1 MPADYDLHGRIAFI
15 TGAARGIG
23 AESARRL
30 ASRGAT
36 IALVGLE
43 PEEMERVAGECGN
56 GSAAFEADVTDREQL
71 AEVVEQVVERFGGI
85 DVCMANAGIGGGG
98 PVRLADP
105 AYFEQVIEVN
115 LLGVYRTVHTC
126 LPHVIDRRGYVL
138 VVASAAAV
146 IHPPGM
152 AAYATSKAGA
162 EAFANS
168 LRQEV
173 RHHGVDVGVGYF
185 SWIDTDLVR
194 GADAHPATK
203 GRRDRLPGFARKTYP
218 VSAVGDAVAEGVE
231 KRSRFIVVPGWVKVA
246 IALRGLVW
254 PLAERDAL
262 KQWPDDEAAF
272 ERDIAERG
280 SEVAS
285 RPVGAGGEAATAA
298 RQRQRA

>member
-1 MPADYDLHGRIAFI
+1 MTASYDLTGRSAFV

-30 ASRGAT
+30 ASRGAS
-36 IALVGLE
+36 IALVGFEL
-43 PEEMERVAGECGN
+43 EEMERVADECGN
-56 GSAAFEADVTDREQL
+56 NSVAFEADVTDREQL
-71 AEVVEQVVERFGGI
+71 GDVAEQVLERFGGI

-105 AYFEQVIEVN
+105 VSFERTMEVN
-115 LLGVYRTVHTC
+115 LFGVYRTVHAC

-138 VVASAAAV
+138 VVASAAAI

-152 AAYATSKAGA
+152 AAYAASKAGA

-194 GADAHPATK
+194 GADAHPANK

-218 VSAVGDAVAEGVE
+218 VSVVGDAVAEGVQ
-231 KRSRFIVVPGWVKVA
+231 KRSRMVVVPGWVRVA
-246 IALRGLVW
+246 HALRGIVV

-262 KQWPDDEAAF
+262 KQWPADEAAF

-280 SEVAS
+280 VEASS
-285 RPVGAGGEAATAA
+285 RPVGAGGEAVTARNA
-298 RQRQRA
+298 RERA